1 MKRSQS
7 WSFQIPASGSRARY
21 VRCIVCMAAD
31 IIAPRRRAFLAEFV
45 ASVLSHGLRPSKAAW
60 PPLLWRFSPG
70 VTLGQLR
77 VCETRG
83 VDCRCLDVQ
92 SSERGQTFGKVG
104 PRASATRTA
113 AKRSKPAETFAL
125 GWPVSSS
132 GPCSYLWQHS
142 RDSWQRWSC
151 RFFRLPRQVRAQ
163 RQCPVL
169 GRRLQLR
176 PPGTPKEHRTRGS
189 RRKSEG
195 GRAVRKKRESLS

>member
-1 MKRSQS
+1 M
-7 WSFQIPASGSRARY
+7 
-21 VRCIVCMAAD
+21 
-31 IIAPRRRAFLAEFV
+31 

-142 RDSWQRWSC
+142 RDSWQCWDGVYNYD
-151 RFFRLPRQVRAQ
+151 RLGLPKSTEQEDPGERA
-163 RQCPVL
+163 REEGLC
-169 GRRLQLR
+169 GRR
-176 PPGTPKEHRTRGS
+176 
-189 RRKSEG
+189 
-195 GRAVRKKRESLS
+195 GRAFHKVAMTLNPVPWDRYSSRSHSQ